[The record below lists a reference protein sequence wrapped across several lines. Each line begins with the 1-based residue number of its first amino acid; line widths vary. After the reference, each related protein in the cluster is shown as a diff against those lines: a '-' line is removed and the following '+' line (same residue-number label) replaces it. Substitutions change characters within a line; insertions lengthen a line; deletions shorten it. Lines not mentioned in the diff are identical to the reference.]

1 MPGAYKSFLKL
12 SFSYSMRCWSCNV
25 FNSFYSLTICSLILY
40 KVSCFFIWFA
50 LIAWRIRSFACK
62 NAYSGLPRPVCG
74 PIPCWVQFLFGIV
87 ERRIG
92 DLLFDEDGDLFDF
105 VPDKSILAI
114 PGESFFVVLFL
125 NPGLVD
131 FRPGEEGEN

>member
-1 MPGAYKSFLKL
+1 
-12 SFSYSMRCWSCNV
+12 
-25 FNSFYSLTICSLILY
+25 
-40 KVSCFFIWFA
+40 
-50 LIAWRIRSFACK
+50 
-62 NAYSGLPRPVCG
+62 
-74 PIPCWVQFLFGIV
+74 LFGTV

-92 DLLFDEDGDLFDF
+92 DLLFVEDGDLFVL

-131 FRPGEEGEN
+131 FRPGEDGEN